1 MGSTAAVLPQ
11 VNAHDLIVG
20 CAVLPL
26 SASLLQDQHPHSV
39 WLPLQPPSK
48 LLLYNSVVFSSY
60 CVVMLLLYNSIVF
73 SIHCMVVLLLNN
85 NIVLST

>member
-20 CAVLPL
+20 WAVLPL